1 MGEESATG
9 SESPRSVH
17 DDNVGSS
24 SGDSGS
30 QGSHLL
36 ERAAGA
42 EEAQEASARPTKFD
56 GKPSRGWRSQ
66 NPPINCGKQKFPNHP
81 SNRSLDAILGGHR
94 EVQPSSS
101 RKTQGVFAEY
111 FMGGAGKP
119 SWEVKLRQ
127 DEAYVSPFRVDARDR
142 RSRSSRP
149 VTVAKAR
156 PFISQ
161 K

>member
-81 SNRSLDAILGGHR
+81 NNRSLMDALLGGQRH
-94 EVQPSSS
+94 VQLSTS
-101 RKTQGVFAEY
+101 RRAQGAFAEY
-111 FMGGAGKP
+111 FMGSAGKP
-119 SWEVKLRQ
+119 SWEVKPRQ
-127 DEAYVSPFRVDARDR
+127 DEA
-142 RSRSSRP
+142 
-149 VTVAKAR
+149 
-156 PFISQ
+156 
-161 K
+161 